1 MWYPAALLLVAATAA
16 AQWTPS
22 RRFGVREGLAQSQVT
37 AMVLDSTGY
46 LWVATQA
53 GLSRFD
59 GRRFVT
65 MTSVD
70 GLPDDVVSALA
81 ADADGNVWIGTDSGA
96 LARWDRRRVTALA
109 GAVPWRGAVSG
120 LYVLASGS
128 LLVGTADGLYLGAP
142 GAWRQVVPGAVTA
155 LTDSAGGV
163 AVVAGGALRQRERGG
178 RQTTML
184 GLPGRAGPGG
194 GGGLGGGAVGGH
206 RPGQDRATA
215 GRGRRGGPGPGGG
228 HHPVAPAVQ
237 GRWAVD
243 GGQRGLW
250 LRDRD
255 GRLTARVL
263 HPSERL
269 VTVNALLEDREGSL
283 WVGTFGQGLF
293 QQSPGSMTLFTT
305 ESGLPSSTVWT
316 LAEGPDG
323 CVWMGTE
330 HAGVVTWCED
340 GWHPQARAQ
349 PGPAHAARA
358 DRGLGLR
365 RHLLG
370 GNPAGAVGVAAG
382 VPAAAADP
390 PGRPAPRLRA
400 QPGAHPGR
408 RPVDRHLGRPGPL
421 GRLRTCRA
429 SRPATVSPKARC
441 GVLPSTPAGALWLA
455 THAGGVLRFDGKR
468 FAAFTTR
475 EGLPHNR
482 VWSLA
487 VDSRDRVWAGTDAGL
502 WVHPTT
508 GGPDQVLAVGSG
520 LPSLNVLFLLEDPD
534 GFMWVGTTR
543 GVSRVSPE
551 GKVVRTFT
559 AQDGFADS
567 EAAENAV
574 LRDRAGLLWFGMAS
588 GVTRVDPRR
597 LLRNTVP
604 PTLVMQAVLVNGVP
618 WTGGALPATGLG
630 REKPPE
636 LVLGPGTGEVRFEF
650 AALSFLSP
658 DQVRFRF
665 MLEGFDPTWSAP
677 TDDDHATYRRLP
689 PGSYRF
695 LLSAS
700 NNEGVWAPD
709 PVAMA
714 LRILPA
720 WYQTRAFRLG
730 SGLLGLLAVA
740 GVFGA
745 RVVAH
750 RRRQRELEAEVAAR
764 TADLREANTRIT
776 EQNRLLEEL
785 SRTDPLTGLA
795 NRRVLGEQLP
805 LEMALLRRELLRR
818 AVTDLASHHGIGLLM
833 LDIDH
838 FKAVNDRWGHE
849 AGDRVLQAV
858 AAGLAGALREVDLAV
873 RHGGEEFVVLARGVD
888 REGLQS
894 LAMRLGETV
903 AALAVTVAPGE
914 VVRPSVSIGFVPYPL
929 GRGDHL
935 RTGEWSRLL
944 EAADKLLYLAKM
956 RGRGRACGRLWRPGV
971 PPPASE
977 EETLEALIRYP
988 QDDHPGLELVE
999 MAWIPPH
1006 QP

>member
-1 MWYPAALLLVAATAA
+1 LSVALLLVSAAAS

-22 RRFGVREGLAQSQVT
+22 RRFGVREGLAQSQV
-37 AMVLDSTGY
+37 AAVVLDATGY
-46 LWVATQA
+46 LWVGTQA

-65 MTSVD
+65 LTTVD

-81 ADADGNVWIGTDSGA
+81 ADADGNLWIGTDSGA
-96 LARWDRRRVTALA
+96 LARWDRHRVTALA
-109 GAVPWRGAVSG
+109 GAVPWRGPVSG
-120 LYVLASGS
+120 LSVLASGS
-128 LLVGTADGLYLGAP
+128 LLVGTADGLFLGTP
-142 GAWRQVVPGAVTA
+142 GAWRRVVSGDVTA
-155 LTDSAGGV
+155 MTGSAGGV
-163 AVVAGGALRQRERGG
+163 AVVAGGALHSVSGEGSDRA
-178 RQTTML
+178 L
-184 GLPGRAGPGG
+184 GLPEGLVPVAVAASGSELWVGTAQGRIVRLPAGVVEEGLDPAVDTIQSLLPSRD
-194 GGGLGGGAVGGH
+194 GGL
-206 RPGQDRATA
+206 
-215 GRGRRGGPGPGGG
+215 
-228 HHPVAPAVQ
+228 
-237 GRWAVD
+237 WI
-243 GGQRGLW
+243 GGQRSLW
-250 LRDRD
+250 WRDRD
-255 GRLTARVL
+255 GRLAARVL

-269 VTVNALLEDREGSL
+269 VSVRALLEDREGSL
-283 WVGTFGQGLF
+283 WVGTWGQGLF
-293 QQSPGSMTLFTT
+293 QQTPGSMTLFTT

-340 GWHPQARAQ
+340 GWHPQ
-349 PGPAHAARA
+349 PGLNRSLPTQRVLTVAWGS
-358 DRGLGLR
+358 DGTFWVGTQQGLLAWRQGSR
-365 RHLLG
+365 
-370 GNPAGAVGVAAG
+370 
-382 VPAAAADP
+382 
-390 PGRPAPRLRA
+390 PRLLTRRDGLPHDFVRSLA
-400 QPGAHPGR
+400 PTPDGGLWIATSGGLARWDGARMQSFTTRDGLPEG
-408 RPVDRHLGRPGPL
+408 PVRSLAVDSG
-421 GRLRTCRA
+421 
-429 SRPATVSPKARC
+429 
-441 GVLPSTPAGALWLA
+441 GALWLA
-455 THAGGVLRFDGKR
+455 THAGGVLRFDGTR
-468 FAAFTTR
+468 FTAFTTSD
-475 EGLPHNR
+475 GLPHNR
-482 VWSLA
+482 VWSLV
-487 VDSRDRVWAGTDAGL
+487 VDSHDRVWAGTDAGL
-502 WVHPTT
+502 WVHPAA
-508 GGPDQVLAVGSG
+508 GGPDQVLAAGSG
-520 LPSLNVLFLLEDPD
+520 LPSLNVLFLLEDLD

-543 GVSRVSPE
+543 GVSRVSAE

-567 EAAENAV
+567 EAAENAA

-588 GVTRVDPRR
+588 GVTRVDPRH

-604 PTLVMQAVLVNGVP
+604 PALVMQAVLVNGAA
-618 WTGGALPATGLG
+618 WTDGALPASGLG
-630 REKPPE
+630 RERPVE

-689 PGSYRF
+689 PGAYRF

-700 NNEGVWAPD
+700 NNEGVWAAE
-709 PVAMA
+709 PVAMT

-740 GVFGA
+740 SVFGA
-745 RVVAH
+745 RAVAH

-764 TADLREANTRIT
+764 TADLLDANARIT

-805 LEMALLRRELLRR
+805 LEMALLRRELLRHD
-818 AVTDLASHHGIGLLM
+818 VTDLASHHGIGLLM

-894 LAMRLGETV
+894 LARRLGETV
-903 AALAVTVAPGE
+903 AALAVPVAPGE
-914 VVRPSVSIGFVPYPL
+914 VVRPSISIGFVPYPL
-929 GRGDHL
+929 GRSGHL

-944 EAADKLLYLAKM
+944 EAADKLLYVAKM
-956 RGRGRACGRLWRPGV
+956 RGRGRACGRLWRPGA
-971 PPPASE
+971 PSPASE

-999 MAWIPPH
+999 LAWIPPQ

>member
-1 MWYPAALLLVAATAA
+1 LSVALLLVSVTAA

-59 GRRFVT
+59 GRRFMT
-65 MTSVD
+65 LTSVD

-81 ADADGNVWIGTDSGA
+81 ADADGDVWIGTDSGA
-96 LARWDRRRVTALA
+96 LARWDRRKLTAVP
-109 GAVPWRGAVSG
+109 GAVPWRGAVGG
-120 LYVLASGS
+120 LYVVASGS
-128 LLVGTADGLYLGAP
+128 LLVGTNDGLYLGAP

-155 LTDSAGGV
+155 MTGSAGGV
-163 AVVAGGALRQRERGG
+163 AVVAGGALLNVSGEGSSHA
-178 RQTTML
+178 L
-184 GLPGRAGPGG
+184 GLPGGLVPVTVAASGSELWVGTAQGKIVRLPAGAVEEGLDPAVDMIRSLLPSRD
-194 GGGLGGGAVGGH
+194 GGL
-206 RPGQDRATA
+206 
-215 GRGRRGGPGPGGG
+215 
-228 HHPVAPAVQ
+228 
-237 GRWAVD
+237 WL

-250 LRDRD
+250 LRGKD
-255 GRLTARVL
+255 GRLSARVL

-269 VTVNALLEDREGSL
+269 VTVSALLEDREGSL

-293 QQSPGSMTLFTT
+293 QQTPGAMTLFTT

-340 GWHPQARAQ
+340 GWHPQPELNRALPTQ
-349 PGPAHAARA
+349 RVLTVAWGA
-358 DRGLGLR
+358 DATFWVGTQQGLLAWRQGSR
-365 RHLLG
+365 
-370 GNPAGAVGVAAG
+370 
-382 VPAAAADP
+382 
-390 PGRPAPRLRA
+390 PRLLTRRDGMPHDFVRSLA
-400 QPGAHPGR
+400 PTPDGGLWIATSGGLARWDGARMQSFTTSDGLPEG
-408 RPVDRHLGRPGPL
+408 PV
-421 GRLRTCRA
+421 
-429 SRPATVSPKARC
+429 RC
-441 GVLPSTPAGALWLA
+441 LALDSGGALWLA
-455 THAGGVLRFDGKR
+455 THAGGVLRFDGTQ
-468 FAAFTTR
+468 FTAFTTR

-502 WVHPTT
+502 WVHPAV

-520 LPSLNVLFLLEDPD
+520 LPSLNVLFLLEDTD

-588 GVTRVDPRR
+588 GVTRVDPRQ

-604 PTLVMQAVLVNGVP
+604 PALVMQAVLVNGAP
-618 WTGGALPATGLG
+618 WAGGSLPATGLG
-630 REKPPE
+630 REKPIE

-695 LLSAS
+695 VLSAS

-709 PVAMA
+709 PVTMA

-730 SGLLGLLAVA
+730 SGLVGLLAVA

-764 TADLREANTRIT
+764 TADLVEANARIT
-776 EQNRLLEEL
+776 EQNRQLEEL

-818 AVTDLASHHGIGLLM
+818 DISDLASHHGIGLLM

-849 AGDRVLQAV
+849 VGDRVLQAV

-873 RHGGEEFVVLARGVD
+873 RYGGEEFVVLARGVD
-888 REGLQS
+888 REGLQK
-894 LAMRLGETV
+894 LARRLGETV
-903 AALAVTVAPGE
+903 AALAVAVAPDG
-914 VVRPSVSIGFVPYPL
+914 VVSPSVSIGFVPYPL
-929 GRGDHL
+929 GRSDHL

-944 EAADKLLYLAKM
+944 EAADKLLYVAKM
-956 RGRGRACGRLWRPGV
+956 RGRGQACGRLWRPGV
-971 PPPASE
+971 LSPASE

-999 MAWIPPH
+999 MSWAPTAH
-1006 QP
+1006 